1 MNGHSKR
8 VAANHSSDGSTSPKS
23 RGSKSSKPSKWA
35 RQKAKAK
42 RRKQRKKKRKE
53 ELAKQEQKLE
63 ETRKLLTESLSLT
76 NEIEYISDTLTETA
90 KNTFKEAFDRFTA
103 AEDLFKTKEELAKEA
118 AEQKKIEE
126 QRQKAEQ
133 EKLRKEDP
141 IDAAIPEKA
150 TDHDS
155 DDDSQ
160 EKDGVK
166 PLSNRRR
173 KEMDR
178 PTIADLKKSVIRSD
192 LVEEHDVN
200 APDPTLL
207 IELKSMRNTVPVPAH
222 WLQKRKYLQ
231 GKRGFLKP
239 AFKLPAY
246 IEATG
251 ITKMR
256 ENRLHLLSEKSMKQ
270 KQRERMRPKKG
281 GLEISYDILHNAF
294 FRHQTR
300 PDDLT
305 GFGDLYFEGKEAMM
319 KFRKFKP
326 GFVSDALKKAL
337 GMTPRY
343 RVVSPGGV
351 KVRNKREDEET
362 GEEEWY
368 DVQELK
374 YGQYV
379 VWDSHCGPKRIR
391 ISAPC
396 TGFVWMTSR
405 DGKEELLK
413 RCDVEDPPP
422 WLINMQRFGPPPS
435 YPDLKIP
442 GLNAPIPTHKM
453 YGFHE
458 GQWGK
463 PPVDENGQPLYGD
476 PFGIWTEPISKSWGG
491 NSRWGVLEKFEESS
505 DEESE
510 EESDEENEGEEEL
523 MVNNGN
529 RMRIPDMSRL
539 RMDNEKDLSGTV
551 SSDTIPSQIDLR
563 KNMVV
568 RANGLSGIETPTS
581 GISTQDMRM
590 REEEAQKELYQVLQ
604 PKEHA
609 VRGKFGSSTVY
620 QMPGTK
626 RKNEGDSNAQEPLSK
641 KRRQE

>member
-1 MNGHSKR
+1 M
-8 VAANHSSDGSTSPKS
+8 
-23 RGSKSSKPSKWA
+23 
-35 RQKAKAK
+35 
-42 RRKQRKKKRKE
+42 
-53 ELAKQEQKLE
+53 
-63 ETRKLLTESLSLT
+63 
-76 NEIEYISDTLTETA
+76 
-90 KNTFKEAFDRFTA
+90 
-103 AEDLFKTKEELAKEA
+103 AKEA
-118 AEQKKIEE
+118 AEAQKREE
-126 QRQKAEQ
+126 QRQKAEE

-141 IDAAIPEKA
+141 IDAAIPDSGKA
-150 TDHDS
+150 KDHDS
-155 DDDSQ
+155 EDDSM
-160 EKDGVK
+160 EKDGIK
-166 PLSNRRR
+166 PLSNRKR

-178 PTIADLKKSVIRSD
+178 PSIAELKKAVGRSD

-200 APDPTLL
+200 APDPMLL

-305 GFGDLYFEGKEAMM
+305 GFGDLYYEGKEAMM
-319 KFRKFKP
+319 KFRRFKP

-396 TGFVWMTSR
+396 TGFVWMTSK

-413 RCDVEDPPP
+413 R
-422 WLINMQRFGPPPS
+422 
-435 YPDLKIP
+435 Y
-442 GLNAPIPTHKM
+442 
-453 YGFHE
+453 
-458 GQWGK
+458 
-463 PPVDENGQPLYGD
+463 
-476 PFGIWTEPISKSWGG
+476 
-491 NSRWGVLEKFEESS
+491 VLECFFYVFSVMESV
-505 DEESE
+505 
-510 EESDEENEGEEEL
+510 ENIHGF
-523 MVNNGN
+523 
-529 RMRIPDMSRL
+529 
-539 RMDNEKDLSGTV
+539 TV
-551 SSDTIPSQIDLR
+551 KLD
-563 KNMVV
+563 
-568 RANGLSGIETPTS
+568 
-581 GISTQDMRM
+581 
-590 REEEAQKELYQVLQ
+590 
-604 PKEHA
+604 
-609 VRGKFGSSTVY
+609 F
-620 QMPGTK
+620 
-626 RKNEGDSNAQEPLSK
+626 
-641 KRRQE
+641 